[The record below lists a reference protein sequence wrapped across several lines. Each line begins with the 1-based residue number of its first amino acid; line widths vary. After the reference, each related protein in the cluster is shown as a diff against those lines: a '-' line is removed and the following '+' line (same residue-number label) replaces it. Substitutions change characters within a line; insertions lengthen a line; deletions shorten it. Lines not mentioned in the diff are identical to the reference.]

1 MPQKYNL
8 AHISPRIAE
17 LALQTS
23 QTLAEQVVNL
33 NYTVEEK
40 DRAVVVLKQALEH
53 QRRLSASFSNRFQKE
68 LKQRLHT
75 QKCEYEA
82 AITRHQNFI
91 DQLIDDKKGLS
102 ERCDAVAAEMK
113 TAEKK
118 FKDMLKNVEQRHATE
133 IKRLKALQESS
144 SKIRQEKWVDEKTR
158 RIKEQT
164 VRGLEPEIQRLMARH
179 TQELSDL
186 EAERERQLANKEREL
201 HQRHLQHVRELKD
214 DWEQEHQEALQRE
227 RHIMNQRYVKLWKIG
242 LNTMRK
248 HV

>member
-1 MPQKYNL
+1 
-8 AHISPRIAE
+8 
-17 LALQTS
+17 
-23 QTLAEQVVNL
+23 
-33 NYTVEEK
+33 
-40 DRAVVVLKQALEH
+40 
-53 QRRLSASFSNRFQKE
+53 
-68 LKQRLHT
+68 
-75 QKCEYEA
+75 
-82 AITRHQNFI
+82 
-91 DQLIDDKKGLS
+91 
-102 ERCDAVAAEMK
+102 
-113 TAEKK
+113 
-118 FKDMLKNVEQRHATE
+118 MLKNVEQRHATE

-242 LNTMRK
+242 LISIRK
-248 HV
+248 GV